1 VARDWSELA
10 AAAGG
15 EDGEKKEGTVDEW
28 AELNVACDWSELA
41 AAAGGE
47 DGEKKEGTVDEWA
60 ELNVAR
66 DDCLTALPGS
76 SAVDGR

>member
-10 AAAGG
+10 AAAG
-15 EDGEKKEGTVDEW
+15 
-28 AELNVACDWSELA
+28 A
-41 AAAGGE
+41 E